1 MLYYFVIDQLLE
13 GFTYSWITII
23 FFPMYS
29 RYGILSFLASIIYV
43 AFFVLFYFHIYVMIS
58 VCTKVEMKFEREVE
72 QKVINSDELNYLNS
86 TDWKKTLYIIQ
97 NKFFI

>member
-23 FFPMYS
+23 FFPIHS

-72 QKVINSDELNYLNS
+72 QKAINSDELNYLNS

-97 NKFFI
+97 NKSFI